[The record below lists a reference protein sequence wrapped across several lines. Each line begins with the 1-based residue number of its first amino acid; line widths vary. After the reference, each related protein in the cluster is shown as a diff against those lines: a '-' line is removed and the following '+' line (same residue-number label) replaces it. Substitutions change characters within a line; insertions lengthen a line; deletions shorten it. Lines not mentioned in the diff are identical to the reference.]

1 MGAVFC
7 CQILIPGQG
16 VNGWGL
22 CYTVR
27 RMFAFRERMNDG
39 GGTMAISRE
48 QVEHVAKLAR
58 LDLNEDQAQMYT
70 EQLNDILRF
79 AEKLN
84 ELDTDGVEPTSHVL
98 PMANVM
104 REDEQQPSLPRE
116 EALRNAPDQQDG
128 MFRVPPVF
136 DE

>member
-1 MGAVFC
+1 
-7 CQILIPGQG
+7 
-16 VNGWGL
+16 
-22 CYTVR
+22 
-27 RMFAFRERMNDG
+27 MFAFRERMNDG

-104 REDEQQPSLPRE
+104 REDEQQPSLSRE